1 MGSKAMK
8 WIWLSVVC
16 TFPLQFHEMGYR
28 LIVWNRIVTKHTFT
42 KYTDSERELLHSVD
56 SSCLPYETVHF
67 PSSHVPSPSNSQH
80 LPPNR
85 FFLLSSASTPINR
98 INISLP
104 SSRSHTT
111 NEEPRF
117 HPLPSSTPQSITL
130 VNHLHQS
137 SSIFTPQPTS
147 LLEESVIMSNSRG
160 QIHVNR
166 SFTINGTVYSYRRD
180 SSGSEAGSTCRWE

>member
-1 MGSKAMK
+1 MWYA
-8 WIWLSVVC
+8 
-16 TFPLQFHEMGYR
+16 PFHC
-28 LIVWNRIVTKHTFT
+28 NFT
-42 KYTDSERELLHSVD
+42 KWDT
-56 SSCLPYETVHF
+56 SSSYGIESSQST
-67 PSSHVPSPSNSQH
+67 PS
-80 LPPNR
+80 R
-85 FFLLSSASTPINR
+85 STPIPKESFFIPSIR
-98 INISLP
+98 HVFPTKRFIFLPVTYHLLQIRSTHLPTDSSYSHPHQPLLTASISP
-104 SSRSHTT
+104 SHPQSHTT